1 MTKYWSAGWCC
12 QEDFFRAVDQAS
24 NGLQVYVYVYA
35 KRANKFVS
43 PRLMRALSQF
53 PNIAGAK
60 FSEEPLTL
68 LAECRDV
75 VPEDFLIYAGAD
87 RDVLAVGEHG
97 AQGVISGVSSVLS
110 KPFRAAVA
118 GEGDPGQ
125 LQADVDLAVEAI
137 AGDMARMHYA
147 YELLGV
153 SSGTC
158 RMSIAE
164 PDDEARALIEKAV
177 RTLS

>member
-1 MTKYWSAGWCC
+1 M
-12 QEDFFRAVDQAS
+12 
-24 NGLQVYVYVYA
+24 L
-35 KRANKFVS
+35 
-43 PRLMRALSQF
+43 P
-53 PNIAGAK
+53 
-60 FSEEPLTL
+60 
-68 LAECRDV
+68 
-75 VPEDFLIYAGAD
+75 
-87 RDVLAVGEHG
+87 
-97 AQGVISGVSSVLS
+97 

-118 GEGDPGQ
+118 SEGDPRQ

-153 SSGTC
+153 ASGTC

-177 RTLS
+177 RTFS